1 VNLVPPR
8 APLPS
13 ALAVFVLVLLLAALD
28 VVARWEPNTWI
39 NRDGR
44 FYTNV
49 NATLVESASFEQSE
63 FCASWYDGEQG
74 WNRNLDASWSNVA
87 LGREGRRYP
96 KHPVLLPLLSTPLFW
111 AFGVFGNL
119 LFNLFAFALAGVFAF
134 ELARRHAPPLP
145 SALAATAFLLATGI
159 RDYAYDYHVDVL
171 LLALFLAGVV
181 ALGRGRGVLGG
192 VLLAACVTLKPT
204 VLLWVPAL
212 ALFVEP
218 RARRAPANVP
228 RDARPAPLASPAAPG
243 AAHVVLSAPGAAH
256 DARVARTSEV
266 ELTRAKVLLRAVLGG
281 AVVLALFALANTAF
295 FGRPWW
301 AGYNRVL
308 VVVAGEAQVADVS
321 GSFDVAWDRG
331 LSDLWSGPHGIR
343 DRLTLALYAVPAL
356 ALLWRRPRLVVA
368 ALYAIVTGVVLF
380 ARYRWYADRF
390 LWPAFA
396 LVVPALAVLIA
407 RAPRLVTFARSR
419 AAIGAS
425 PALGVGLACAMLVT
439 ATLPGG
445 GPIEHRLPDD
455 AWTLGAEALAQG
467 ELAMVG
473 PHAIEID
480 GRPVPRQAPLATLV
494 AAPFAKAGGRYGLL
508 VLHALLAGVLG
519 AALTR
524 IAERSHRAA
533 SIAGVLPVAILFA
546 FPGVAS
552 RVMSGGP
559 ELLAA
564 ASGFG
569 ALALVRES
577 VGSRRVETLRSVLVG
592 ALASMATFVGGALW
606 PFAIVAL
613 VLARGRRVPVALGI
627 VLGLGVG
634 VLAHVAIA
642 GLASAP
648 HVPGLEAVPRTLS
661 GAQLA
666 LLVAALLGVLF
677 APPRTSGIA
686 LALAL
691 AALSPGAPLD
701 LVWLAALSLAAGP
714 LVLAISRGLA
724 STRLWSRRGRVLG
737 VVVLALGLF
746 AIGAVPR
753 VAAWSE
759 PLRFASYRGLREA
772 KVKLGNAPCDFL
784 NWQHMAWE
792 CSTKDQ
798 GVLGMVGLPVTLPV
812 NVGGAPRELL
822 RIPNQGPWKRAVTWR
837 ALPATSTLVVRWAVP
852 DEVIAHGAVLVV
864 RVGERDAESAPIER
878 RVELPSP
885 PDGRVYVERI
895 DTSALV
901 GRAVDVT
908 LELEGRGAT
917 VAVDGG
923 FE

>member
-1 VNLVPPR
+1 M
-8 APLPS
+8 
-13 ALAVFVLVLLLAALD
+13 
-28 VVARWEPNTWI
+28 
-39 NRDGR
+39 
-44 FYTNV
+44 
-49 NATLVESASFEQSE
+49 
-63 FCASWYDGEQG
+63 
-74 WNRNLDASWSNVA
+74 
-87 LGREGRRYP
+87 
-96 KHPVLLPLLSTPLFW
+96 
-111 AFGVFGNL
+111 
-119 LFNLFAFALAGVFAF
+119 LFNLLAFALAGVFAF
-134 ELARRHAPPLP
+134 ELARRYAPPLP

-181 ALGRGRGVLGG
+181 ALGRGRGALGG

-218 RARRAPANVP
+218 RARRTRATVPHETRPAPLAARSTHEARPTPLAPATH
-228 RDARPAPLASPAAPG
+228 DARPAPPAASDALRVRSHDVPLSTH
-243 AAHVVLSAPGAAH
+243 AAP
-256 DARVARTSEV
+256 DARATRTPDLER
-266 ELTRAKVLLRAVLGG
+266 TRAEVLLRAVLGG
-281 AVVLALFALANTAF
+281 AVVLALFALANTVF

-343 DRLTLALYAVPAL
+343 DRLTLALYSLPAL

-455 AWTLGAEALAQG
+455 AWTLGAEALARG
-467 ELAMVG
+467 ELTTTG
-473 PHAIEID
+473 PHAIELD
-480 GRPVPRQAPLATLV
+480 GRLVPRQAPLATIV

-519 AALTR
+519 AALMR
-524 IAERSHRAA
+524 IAQQSHRAA
-533 SIAGVLPVAILFA
+533 SIAAVLPVALLFA
-546 FPGVAS
+546 FPGVAA

-564 ASGFG
+564 ALGFG
-569 ALALVRES
+569 SLALVPEP
-577 VGSRRVETLRSVLVG
+577 VGSRSSGVLAG
-592 ALASMATFVGGALW
+592 ALASAGTLVGGALW

-613 VLARGRRVPVALGI
+613 VLARGRRVWVGLGI
-627 VLGLGVG
+627 ALGLGLV
-634 VLAHVAIA
+634 VLAHVAIV
-642 GLASAP
+642 GPSAP
-648 HVPGLEAVPRTLS
+648 HLPGLEPLPRTLS
-661 GAQLA
+661 GAPLA
-666 LLVAALLGVLF
+666 LLVAALLGALF
-677 APPRTSGIA
+677 ASPRTLGIA
-686 LALAL
+686 LAIAL
-691 AALSPGAPLD
+691 GALSPGAPLD
-701 LVWLAALSLAAGP
+701 LVWLATLSLTAAP
-714 LVLAISRGLA
+714 LVLALTRVLA
-724 STRLWSRRGRVLG
+724 MPRLWSRRTQVLG
-737 VVVLALGLF
+737 VVALALGLF
-746 AIGAVPR
+746 AVGAVPR
-753 VAAWSE
+753 VAAWNE
-759 PLRFASYRGLREA
+759 PLRFASYRGLRAA

-837 ALPATSTLVVRWAVP
+837 ALPASSTLVVQWTVP
-852 DEVIAHGAVLVV
+852 DEVIAHGAALVV
-864 RVGERDAESAPIER
+864 RVGERDTEEAPIER
-878 RVELPSP
+878 RFELPSP
-885 PDGRVYVERI
+885 PDGRVHAERI

>member
-1 VNLVPPR
+1 VNLLPPR
-8 APLPS
+8 APTPS

-119 LFNLFAFALAGVFAF
+119 LFNLLAFALAGVFAF
-134 ELARRHAPPLP
+134 ELARRYAPPLP

-181 ALGRGRGVLGG
+181 ALGRGRGALGG

-218 RARRAPANVP
+218 RVRRTAVVTLDARATPNAARAVDASHDTTRTHDGTRANDTAP
-228 RDARPAPLASPAAPG
+228 TRDAASAATPG
-243 AAHVVLSAPGAAH
+243 LE
-256 DARVARTSEV
+256 RTR
-266 ELTRAKVLLRAVLGG
+266 TKVLLRAVLGG
-281 AVVLALFALANTAF
+281 AVVLALFALANTIF

-331 LSDLWSGPHGIR
+331 LSDLWSGPLGIR
-343 DRLTLALYAVPAL
+343 DRLTLALYSLPAL

-368 ALYAIVTGVVLF
+368 ALYAIVTGIVLF

-407 RAPRLVTFARSR
+407 RAPRLVAFVRPRAR
-419 AAIGAS
+419 IGAS

-455 AWTLGAEALAQG
+455 AWTLGAEALARG
-467 ELAMVG
+467 ELTMTG
-473 PHAIEID
+473 PHAIELD
-480 GRPVPRQAPLATLV
+480 GRLVPRQAPLATIV
-494 AAPFAKAGGRYGLL
+494 AAPFAKAGGRHGLL
-508 VLHALLAGVLG
+508 LLHALLAGVLG
-519 AALTR
+519 AALMR
-524 IAERSHRAA
+524 IAQRSHRGA
-533 SIAGVLPVAILFA
+533 SIAAVLPVAILFA
-546 FPGVAS
+546 FPGVAA

-564 ASGFG
+564 ALGFG
-569 ALALVRES
+569 AIALVPEP
-577 VGSRRVETLRSVLVG
+577 VGSRSSGVLAGV
-592 ALASMATFVGGALW
+592 LASVGTLVGGALW

-613 VLARGRRVPVALGI
+613 GLARGRRVWVGLGIALGVGI
-627 VLGLGVG
+627 VL
-634 VLAHVAIA
+634 LAHVAIA
-642 GLASAP
+642 GPSAP
-648 HVPGLEAVPRTLS
+648 HVPGLEPLPRTLS
-661 GAQLA
+661 GAPLA
-666 LLVAALLGVLF
+666 LLVAALLGAPF
-677 APPRTSGIA
+677 ARPRTLGIA
-686 LALAL
+686 LAVAL
-691 AALSPGAPLD
+691 GALSPGAPLD
-701 LVWLAALSLAAGP
+701 LVWLAALSLAAAP
-714 LVLAISRGLA
+714 LVLALTRVLA
-724 STRLWSRRGRVLG
+724 MPSLWSRRARVLG

-746 AIGAVPR
+746 AVGAVPR

-759 PLRFASYRGLREA
+759 PLRFASYRGLRAA
-772 KVKLGNAPCDFL
+772 KVKLGDAPCDFL

-837 ALPATSTLVVRWAVP
+837 ALPASSTLVVRWAVP

-864 RVGERDAESAPIER
+864 RVGERDAESPVER
-878 RVELPSP
+878 RLELPSP
-885 PDGRVYVERI
+885 PDGRVHVERI

-901 GRAVDVT
+901 GRVVDVT